1 MIKVTINSSEE
12 FDLLKDL
19 IKDYFDISE
28 MFYQDDLSQQFPLVM
43 NYQFSEDFPN
53 YKMTESC
60 RLVRIQNTKDQVLQ
74 KLLDNGLDSVYID
87 ICGEIK

>member
-1 MIKVTINSSEE
+1 MIKVTVKSSEE

-28 MFYQDDLSQQFPLVM
+28 MFYQDDLSRQFPLVM

-60 RLVRIQNTKDQVLQ
+60 RLARMKDTKDYVL
-74 KLLDNGLDSVYID
+74 KRLLDNGLDSVYID
-87 ICGEIK
+87 VCGEIK